1 MAIELNLYTSPDETT
16 LPMYWEEGEQES
28 RAYLYLDLEGDGE
41 MWVGSKSPSNNSCG
55 TREFSG
61 IVRVYSIPNNLTEVG
76 YNDLMQH
83 PTVASL
89 AKLIHEDSEV
99 VWSGITGY
107 RIEMGDDA
115 LEAEIAL
122 EAFCASIEP
131 GDFQALEPVCAS
143 YYLQGNIVEEDN
155 AEKIV
160 EQAIRDGYY
169 LSVVE
174 VEKELNNRKEAE

>member
-1 MAIELNLYTSPDETT
+1 MTIELNLYTSKNEKR

-41 MWVGSKSPSNNSCG
+41 MWVAAKSPSMHSWG
-55 TREFSG
+55 QREHWG
-61 IVRVYSIPNNLTEVG
+61 IQRLYSIPNNLTELG

-89 AKLIHEDSEV
+89 AKVIHEDSEV
-99 VWSGITGY
+99 VWSNGNY

-131 GDFQALEPVCAS
+131 GDFQALEPVCAA
-143 YYLQGNIVEEDN
+143 YYLQGNIVEEDT

-174 VEKELNNRKEAE
+174 VQKELNNH